1 MQTNDDAIY
10 LDYAASTPVRPEV
23 LSAMQPYWRKKF
35 ANPQSAHQ
43 HGRKAQAALKQA
55 RESVANTLSVQAS
68 EIVFTSGAT
77 EANTMAVKGRCNA
90 EANDASTPVISAG
103 SHPSLLSADAAGIQT
118 QLLPLQND
126 ARIDQSEITERI
138 SDHTAVVSIPY
149 VNSAVGA
156 IEPLSDISNLLSAR
170 KGNDGPVLH
179 ADASQA
185 GVFLSL
191 QPEPLGVDMM
201 TINSHKLYGPKGIG
215 LLWVRSGIQLSS
227 IFLTETDYVVGN
239 YQALRPGTPPV
250 PLIVGFAKAIEL
262 AQKERENNRRLVS
275 QLQDYLLTKLSDLP
289 IEITLNG
296 PRKNRAVYNVNI
308 SIADTDHEF
317 LTTQLD
323 QKGVAVSASTACQ
336 SMVDTGSPML
346 ANIPDSPD
354 TGLRITLGIDS
365 TTEGI
370 DRLVTA
376 IKEIASQY

>member
-1 MQTNDDAIY
+1 
-10 LDYAASTPVRPEV
+10 
-23 LSAMQPYWRKKF
+23 MQPYWRKKF

-77 EANTMAVKGRCNA
+77 EANTMAVKGRSNA
-90 EANDASTPVISAG
+90 EANEASTAVISAG

-227 IFLTETDYVVGN
+227 IFLTETDYVVGD

-262 AQKERENNRRLVS
+262 AQKERENNRRAVG

>member
-1 MQTNDDAIY
+1 MRTNNDAIY

-55 RESVANTLSVQAS
+55 RESIANTLSVQAS

-77 EANTMAVKGRCNA
+77 EANALAVKGRSNA
-90 EANDASTPVISAG
+90 EANDVSTAVISAG

-126 ARIDQSEITERI
+126 ACIDQSEITERI

-170 KGNDGPVLH
+170 KGDGPALH

-227 IFLTETDYVVGN
+227 IFLTETDYVVGD
-239 YQALRPGTPPV
+239 YQVLRPGTPPV

-262 AQKERENNRRLVS
+262 AQKERENNRRAVG

-323 QKGVAVSASTACQ
+323 QEGVAVSASTACQ

-346 ANIPDSPD
+346 ANVPDNSD

-365 TTEGI
+365 TTKDI

-376 IKEIASQY
+376 IKEIAS